1 MNNKF
6 FSISVN
12 FLSYCIYLLPI
23 LLVTGPFLPDLFI
36 SICSVFFLIICFIRN
51 DWRYF
56 NNIFFKIFVIFYFY
70 IVIRSLFYSIDFYEI
85 KSSIFYIRFG
95 VFSILIYY
103 LCDFNVKFSKIF
115 FKIIFFTIL
124 FLTFD
129 AFIQYF
135 FNYNLIGIEKYSADR
150 ISGFFGAN
158 AKLGSYMARLFP
170 LSLIYFFLIDNNKNN
185 LTSIKYYLFTIF
197 IFLGILI
204 TGERTALFLFLLS
217 LLLIYTLNKN
227 FIKLFFLNF
236 IIFFIISFVFIKF
249 DPNLK
254 KRLIT
259 HTKSQINITEG
270 KLRIFSE
277 QHESHYLISYK
288 MFKDNIF
295 FGQGPNSFRHLCS
308 NEKFKLKN
316 NFGCAT
322 HPHNI
327 YIQALAEIGFVGFFF
342 LFLCFIFIYFNIIK
356 NITYSFIHKTKKNN
370 FHLKILLTTISLSLF
385 PLVPTGNFFN
395 NWMSA
400 IFYLPIGFFL
410 REYFK
415 NK

>member
-1 MNNKF
+1 MNNKLF
-6 FSISVN
+6 FRCVN

-56 NNIFFKIFVIFYFY
+56 NNIFFKIFIIFYFY
-70 IVIRSLFYSIDFYEI
+70 IFIRSLFYSLDFFVI

-95 VFSILIYY
+95 IFSILIYF
-103 LCDFNVKFSKIF
+103 LCVFNINF
-115 FKIIFFTIL
+115 FKNIIKIIFFTIL

-129 AFIQYF
+129 AFIQYY
-135 FNYNLIGIEKYSADR
+135 FNYNLIGIEKYSLDR

-158 AKLGSYMARLFP
+158 AKLGSYIARMFP
-170 LSLIYFFLIDNNKNN
+170 LSLIYFFLIENNKNN
-185 LTSIKYYLFTIF
+185 LTNIKCYLFTVF
-197 IFLGILI
+197 IFLGVLI
-204 TGERTALFLFLLS
+204 TGERTSLFLFLLS

-227 FIKLFFLNF
+227 SIKLLFINFTILF
-236 IIFFIISFVFIKF
+236 IIFFVFIKF
-249 DPNLK
+249 DPILK
-254 KRLIT
+254 NRIIS

-277 QHESHYLISYK
+277 EHESHYLISYK

-295 FGQGPNSFRHLCS
+295 FGQGPNSFKYLCS
-308 NEKFKLKN
+308 NDKFKSKN
-316 NFGCAT
+316 NLGCAT

-327 YIQALAEIGFVGFFF
+327 YVQALAEIGIVGFCF
-342 LFLCFIFIYFNIIK
+342 LFLCFVFIYFNIIK
-356 NITYSFIHKTKKNN
+356 NITSNIIQKFKKNN
-370 FHLKILLTTISLSLF
+370 FHLQILLAAISLSLF
-385 PLVPTGNFFN
+385 PLVPTADLFN
-395 NWMSA
+395 NWMSI

-410 REYFK
+410 REYIK
-415 NK
+415 KK